1 VPRLRP
7 VETTRPASAATL
19 FECLVLL
26 LLLLALVLL
35 LLWLLLLWLL
45 LVGFLLL
52 LLVLLG
58 VLPVQKPALVAV
70 LAVAR
75 L

>member
-1 VPRLRP
+1 VPGLRP